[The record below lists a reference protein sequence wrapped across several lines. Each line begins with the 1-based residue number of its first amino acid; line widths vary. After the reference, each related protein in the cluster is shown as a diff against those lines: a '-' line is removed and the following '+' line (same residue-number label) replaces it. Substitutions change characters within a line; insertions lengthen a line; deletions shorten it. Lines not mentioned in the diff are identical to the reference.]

1 MTIDANYGM
10 LIATSLMALFALFSW
25 ITAMAQ
31 KRSQEKLLISQQKSQ
46 EKLLNKQNKIQQKQ
60 LQLAL
65 LKEKQEIREEFRLF
79 VIARRDALYDV
90 IYKCKQMSL
99 DEFRKNNAKEYVI
112 FMKLGDLFGEKLK
125 LKADEILRCFEDIL
139 SFDTQQIS
147 KIGLFANGCR
157 HPEIEKKVKP
167 DLLETYNKVYQDN
180 TKSLLKAK
188 DLFSQILQEMND
200 NINQI
205 SENLLDN
212 NVV

>member
-1 MTIDANYGM
+1 MTIDTNDGM

-112 FMKLGDLFGEKLK
+112 FMKLGDLFGKKLK

-139 SFDTQQIS
+139 SFETQQIS
-147 KIGLFANGCR
+147 KIGLFANGLR
-157 HPEIEKKVKP
+157 HPEIEREVKP
-167 DLLETYNKVYQDN
+167 DLLKTYNKVYQDN
-180 TKSLLKAK
+180 IKSFLKSK
-188 DLFSQILQEMND
+188 DLFSKILQEMND
-200 NINQI
+200 DINQTA
-205 SENLLDN
+205 ENLQDN
-212 NVV
+212 NVS